1 MSSDPWQIELI
12 EAFQKDPVLFAQ
24 VVLGVTPWSKQ
35 EEIMFSVRDNKYTCV
50 QSGHN
55 VGKTFITACICLWF
69 VSCFPNSVIL
79 TTANG
84 WGQVKGVLW
93 EEIRKLHRKAVWPI
107 GGQFKPKHPDL
118 RLGDN
123 WMFGFSP
130 DKTDSINGHHR
141 DNILIVF
148 DEAQGLQDRG
158 VWEAFSSMM
167 TSAGARQLAI
177 GNPLYSVGPF
187 REKFR
192 DKHWNSIKIS
202 CLEHPNYVERMLIVP
217 GALTY
222 ESICEIEED
231 PLRGPGTNY
240 WDTRIAGEFPPMSG
254 DTFLPEIFL
263 DNVINVPEGRTL
275 LPGRYIGLDPAAMGD
290 DRTVA
295 CVMVNGRVVEM
306 QEWRRA
312 HPAETVNRTLKLA
325 AHYNIPLHHINYDCI
340 GGVGGAIR
348 QAFDIARVPAH
359 PVHVGSTNCAEDW
372 QYLFS
377 RDANLIFWNR
387 RAELHWAFRRCCEDQ
402 LISIPPRY
410 RDMFMRESCLL
421 RYGIGDTGKLFI
433 ESKPNKFKPRE
444 GYSPD
449 YNDAMCLALARDQKL
464 LDLSLGGAN
473 IEDGHAK
480 YDQTGLLGSWD
491 LDA

>member
-1 MSSDPWQIELI
+1 MAADWQDALI
-12 EAFQKDPVLFAQ
+12 EAYQDDPVLFAQ
-24 VVLGVTPWSKQ
+24 EVLGVTPWYKQ

-69 VSCFPNSVIL
+69 VSCFPDAVIL

-93 EEIRKLHRKAVWPI
+93 EEIRKLHRRAKMPI
-107 GGQFKPKHPDL
+107 GGLFKPKHPDF
-118 RLGDN
+118 RLDSN

-130 DKTDSINGHHR
+130 DKTDAINGHHR
-141 DNILIVF
+141 DHILIVF
-148 DEAQGLQDRG
+148 DEAQGLQDNN
-158 VWEAFSSMM
+158 VWDAFSSMM
-167 TSAGARQLAI
+167 TSSGARQLAI
-177 GNPLYSVGPF
+177 GNPLYANGPF
-187 REKFR
+187 RSRFR
-192 DKHWNSIKIS
+192 DPKWNPIKIS
-202 CLEHPNYVERMLIVP
+202 CLEHPNYVERTLVVP

-222 ESICEIEED
+222 ESIKEVEAD

-263 DNVINVPEGRTL
+263 DNVINVPQGKVL

-295 CVMVNGRVVEM
+295 CVLVEGRVVEM

-312 HPAETVNRTLKLA
+312 HPADTVNRTLHLA
-325 AHYNIPLHHINYDCI
+325 AQYNVPLGHINYDCI
-340 GGVGGAIR
+340 GGVGGAVR
-348 QAFDIARVPAH
+348 KAFDAAGVPAH
-359 PVHVGSTNCAEDW
+359 PIFMGTPPIGDW
-372 QYLFS
+372 AYHFS
-377 RDANLIFWNR
+377 QDPNLIFFNR

-402 LISIPPRY
+402 LISIPARY
-410 RDMFMRESCLL
+410 RPQFLRESVNL

-444 GYSPD
+444 GFSPD
-449 YNDAMCLALARDQKL
+449 YNDAMVLALARDQKL
-464 LDLSLGGAN
+464 LDLSVGASKMV
-473 IEDGHAK
+473 ESHSK
-480 YDQTGLLGSWD
+480 YDTTGLMGSWD
-491 LDA
+491 HKA